1 MILGFADRGWEDY
14 QHWISNDKKILK
26 RVNLLIQDIKRC
38 NSAGTRTNPNDSD
51 GIGKPERLKE
61 NYEGYFSRRITS
73 EHRLVYKIV
82 DDLIVV
88 AQCRYHY

>member
-14 QHWISNDKKILK
+14 QHWAQNDKKILK
-26 RVNLLIQDIKRC
+26 RVNLLIHDIKR
-38 NSAGTRTNPNDSD
+38 NPNDSD

-82 DDLIVV
+82 DDLIIV